1 MNAGSGAAR
10 RAFAVA
16 LFALALT
23 TTLSASARAATG
35 GFAAVA
41 SKAAEPKPASPNPA
55 EPPAPT
61 ATGSMRSN
69 LVGGRAMAPLGA
81 PPVVQRVIDAA
92 NRIRT
97 TPYIWGGGHRSWSSR
112 GYDCSGSVSYAL
124 HGGGLLGTPLVSGS
138 FMAWGAPGPGR
149 WITIY
154 ANRQHVYA
162 VIAGLRWDT
171 SGNVSGTGPRW
182 HRSPPYPRGFA
193 VRHPI
198 GY

>member
-1 MNAGSGAAR
+1 MKAGLGAGR
-10 RAFAVA
+10 RALVTALIALTSTAVA
-16 LFALALT
+16 GPLA
-23 TTLSASARAATG
+23 ASAQGSPGGVAATT
-35 GFAAVA
+35 ATAT
-41 SKAAEPKPASPNPA
+41 EPV
-55 EPPAPT
+55 EPPTTAPPT
-61 ATGSMRSN
+61 ATGSRLSA

-81 PPVVQRVIDAA
+81 PPVVKQVIAAA

-112 GYDCSGSVSYAL
+112 GYDCSGAVSYAL
-124 HGGGLLGTPLVSGS
+124 HGGDLLGSPLVSGS
-138 FMAWGAPGPGR
+138 FMNWGAAGPGR

-154 ANRQHVYA
+154 ANGGHVYA

-171 SGNVSGTGPRW
+171 SGNARGTGPRW
-182 HRSPPYPRGFA
+182 HKSPAYPRGFA